1 MSARLSALKKRML
14 SDREVREA
22 YDAMSGEFEL
32 ARELIAARTRAGLT
46 QAELAKRMGTT
57 QSAVARMESGRQL
70 PSLKTLHRYAAATG
84 TRPLVRL
91 VAEDD
96 VRAVS
101 R

>member
-14 SDREVREA
+14 SDREVRKA

-32 ARELIAARTRAGLT
+32 ARELIAAR
-46 QAELAKRMGTT
+46 
-57 QSAVARMESGRQL
+57 MESGRRL

-96 VRAVS
+96 VHATS

>member
-84 TRPLVRL
+84 TRALVKL
-91 VAEDD
+91 VEATT
-96 VRAVS
+96 V
-101 R
+101 

>member
-14 SDREVREA
+14 SDREVRKA

-57 QSAVARMESGRQL
+57 QSAVARMESGRRL
-70 PSLKTLHRYAAATG
+70 PSLKTLHRYATATG
-84 TRPLVRL
+84 TRALIKL
-91 VAEDD
+91 VAEEDA
-96 VRAVS
+96 RAVS
-101 R
+101 